1 MPATRKPLYAVRQ
14 GWNDFMAFPDAI
26 KAGFGS
32 SINILQRGGTPLNG
46 YKRLSGT
53 GRPPLEQLDDDG
65 EGNLTYR
72 VLLVTLE
79 TGVYVLHAFVKKS
92 RKGIATPKPDMDL
105 AQQRRRNAVACDVN
119 LRVGAGVVPPLVQ
132 IGR

>member
-1 MPATRKPLYAVRQ
+1 VSATRKPLYAVKP
-14 GWNDFMAFPDAI
+14 GWNDFMAFPDVI

-32 SINILQRGGTPLNG
+32 AINILQRGGMPQSG

-53 GRPPLEQLDDDG
+53 GRPPLEQLNDDG

-72 VLLVTLE
+72 VLLVTMD
-79 TGVYVLHAFVKKS
+79 TGVYVLHAFTKKS

-105 AQQRRRNAVACDVN
+105 AKQRRQHAVACDAN
-119 LRVGAGVVPPLVQ
+119 LRAGSGITPPVVP